1 MNHCN
6 FGHPCS
12 RKMIE
17 SKLSQGRASKVM
29 MRLGTM
35 ERETKRALCRG
46 LYVCIRYMREGKVEC
61 YLTHTLFNPKRA
73 WKLSR

>member
-35 ERETKRALCRG
+35 EREDQKSSLPWSICVYT
-46 LYVCIRYMREGKVEC
+46 VHEGGKGGV
-61 YLTHTLFNPKRA
+61 LFNPHA
-73 WKLSR
+73 I